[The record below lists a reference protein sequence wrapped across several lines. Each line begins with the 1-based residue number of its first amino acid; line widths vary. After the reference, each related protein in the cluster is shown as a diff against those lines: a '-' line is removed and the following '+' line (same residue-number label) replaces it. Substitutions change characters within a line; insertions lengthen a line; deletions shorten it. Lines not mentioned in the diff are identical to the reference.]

1 MTINCRSIKDK
12 RAEFE
17 AALHYLKPD
26 IVCGTESWLK
36 GTKPGKNPTK
46 DGIKSSEIFPPNYT
60 AYRNDRGT
68 LGGGVFVLVEK
79 SLTSVEQASLV
90 TEGEIEWVKIK
101 MKNNK
106 DLLSSSFYMP
116 HREQRHL
123 EELKKSLEAVDQQN
137 VSNIVIC
144 GDFNCPD
151 INWTNLTASGQDR
164 EIQQGLA
171 DLMGTHNLCQIHETP
186 TREGNLLDLVFVSN
200 PTLVKSSVN
209 VPGISDHD
217 IIITDFET
225 KVHHQSNIKRK
236 CYIYSKANWDN
247 IHDDLKKTDKTIKE
261 KQQQEP
267 QGALIAH
274 LSTMSTSVKS

>member
-1 MTINCRSIKDK
+1 MTD
-12 RAEFE
+12 
-17 AALHYLKPD
+17 
-26 IVCGTESWLK
+26 
-36 GTKPGKNPTK
+36 
-46 DGIKSSEIFPPNYT
+46 
-60 AYRNDRGT
+60 
-68 LGGGVFVLVEK
+68 
-79 SLTSVEQASLV
+79 
-90 TEGEIEWVKIK
+90 GEIEWVKIK

-106 DLLSSSFYMP
+106 DLLIGSFYMP
-116 HREQRHL
+116 HREQKHL

-137 VSNIVIC
+137 VNNIVIC

-164 EIQQGLA
+164 ELQQGLA
-171 DLMGTHNLCQIHETP
+171 DLMGTHNLNQIHETP

-200 PTLVKSSVN
+200 PTLVKSLVN

-247 IHDDLKKTDKTIKE
+247 IHDDLTKTDKTIRQTTKRS
-261 KQQQEP
+261 KCT
-267 QGALIAH
+267 
-274 LSTMSTSVKS
+274 STLGYF